1 MTDIPDAEVEA
12 AVAAIAAF
20 SDTRASLETIARAA
34 LAAAA
39 AVRAPGGWVQ
49 LPDEPMERPEY
60 GAVLGRWETKSARC
74 VDYVWL
80 QGFRAND
87 LRRYAWTHYLPHPAP
102 PARPE

>member
-39 AVRAPGGWVQ
+39 AVRAPRWPPQQRCARRAGGCSCQMSQWSGPSMAPF
-49 LPDEPMERPEY
+49 L
-60 GAVLGRWETKSARC
+60 AVGRRK
-74 VDYVWL
+74 
-80 QGFRAND
+80 
-87 LRRYAWTHYLPHPAP
+87 AP
-102 PARPE
+102 GV